1 MKYLLLGISVFASVV
16 SQQALSAPSQAKC
29 AEIVSGLPQ
38 GDQTVA
44 RFRDAALKYTVIGLA
59 ADQQDPI
66 TKKTNDPVAR
76 AFFDKLNT
84 LLDERYRN
92 VVLWEKDD
100 SETEFKHRIEDLMAL
115 SNSYT
120 PERVTG
126 ISACYLKG
134 LNDSK
139 SEQSAKALAILDDLI
154 ATAKVRVAKGTQFE
168 ATDAYKAEVKS
179 LEKKQAEQQARA
191 AQAEAAAKRERENPT
206 SSSAQ
211 VGDIKVTANS
221 CRLVSSLGIV
231 AEPQHQDGTKF
242 LVLDATYENV
252 ATTSRMVYPGSLN
265 VKLNGKTY
273 KFSSV
278 EMVIS
283 QDYVLPP
290 TGLNPLV
297 KYRSKLAYRVPENLS
312 GKVTW
317 TPGDNPKGVSVACGT
332 I

>member
-1 MKYLLLGISVFASVV
+1 MKHLLLGISVLVGIV
-16 SQQALSAPSQAKC
+16 SQQAFADPSQAEC
-29 AEIVSGLPQ
+29 AAIVSGLPK
-38 GDQTVA
+38 GDQA
-44 RFRDAALKYTVIGLA
+44 ISRFRDAALKYTVIGLSA
-59 ADQQDPI
+59 GQQEPI
-66 TKKTNDPVAR
+66 RKQTNDPVER

-84 LLDERYRN
+84 LLDEKYRN
-92 VVLWEKDD
+92 VVLWEQDD
-100 SETEFKHRIEDLMAL
+100 AETAFKHRIEDLMA
-115 SNSYT
+115 SSSSYT
-120 PERVTG
+120 PDRVSG

-134 LNDSK
+134 LNDSQ
-139 SEQSAKALAILDDLI
+139 SEQSAKALAILDALI
-154 ATAKVRVAKGTQFE
+154 ATAKDRVAKGTQYE

-221 CRLVSSLGIV
+221 CRMVSSLGIV

-317 TPGDNPKGVSVACGT
+317 TPGDNPKGVSVACGS